1 MRITLDKRSLF
12 AFRPA
17 MVRRLAAAMTLTL
30 CFSPALAWAA
40 GSELAELAERT
51 KPSVVLLTVED
62 ATGHTVGTGTGF
74 FVSSDGRIVTNHHV
88 VDGAAKVTATLA
100 DGSKLDVLGRLGD
113 DEARDIAIL
122 KADGAGLPA
131 LTLGDSSG
139 IATGD
144 EVVVI
149 GSPLGLS
156 GTLTVG
162 IVSAKRERGVGKE
175 IDRAS
180 ELESWG
186 IQITAAISPGSSG
199 SPIMTRRGEV
209 VAVAVGTLNRAQSLN
224 FGIPIEVVK
233 GMLEKLGPA
242 APVLPFESNPEQDVL
257 RNLLISAAVIGGLVV
272 VVAVWSFVSTRGS
285 RPKAR
290 RGN

>member
-1 MRITLDKRSLF
+1 
-12 AFRPA
+12 
-17 MVRRLAAAMTLTL
+17 MVRRFTAAMTLAL
-30 CFSPALAWAA
+30 SFSPAVAWAA
-40 GSELAELAERT
+40 GGELAELAERT

-62 ATGHTVGTGTGF
+62 ATGHKVGTGTGF
-74 FVSSDGRIVTNHHV
+74 FVSPDGRIVTNHHV
-88 VDGAAKVTATLA
+88 VDGAAKVTATLS
-100 DGSKLDVLGRLGD
+100 DGSELAILGRLDD
-113 DEARDIAIL
+113 DEDRDIAIL
-122 KADGAGLPA
+122 KADGTGLPA
-131 LTLGDSSG
+131 LSLGDSSG
-139 IATGD
+139 VAPGD

-186 IQITAAISPGSSG
+186 LQITAAISPGSSG

-209 VAVAVGTLNRAQSLN
+209 VAVAVGTLNRSQSLN
-224 FGIPIEVVK
+224 FGIPIEEVK
-233 GMLEKLGPA
+233 GMLEKLGPT
-242 APVLPFESNPEQDVL
+242 APVIPFESNPDQDVL
-257 RNLLISAAVIGGLVV
+257 RNLLISAAVIAGLVV
-272 VVAVWSFVSTRGS
+272 VVAMWTFLDARRS
-285 RPKAR
+285 RPKVR

>member
-1 MRITLDKRSLF
+1 M
-12 AFRPA
+12 A
-17 MVRRLAAAMTLTL
+17 LTL
-30 CFSPALAWAA
+30 FVSPAVAWAA
-40 GSELAELAERT
+40 GGELADLAERT

-62 ATGHTVGTGTGF
+62 ATGHELGTGTGF
-74 FVSSDGRIVTNHHV
+74 FVSSDGQIVTNHHV

-100 DGSKLDVLGRLGD
+100 DGSKLAILGRLAD
-113 DEARDIAIL
+113 DEERDIAIL
-122 KADGAGLPA
+122 KADGAGHSA
-131 LTLGDSSG
+131 LSLGDSSG
-139 IATGD
+139 VAPGD

-175 IDRAS
+175 IDRGS
-180 ELESWG
+180 ELASWG

-209 VAVAVGTLNRAQSLN
+209 VAVAVGTLTQSQSLN

-242 APVLPFESNPEQDVL
+242 APVIPFESNPEQDVL
-257 RNLLISAAVIGGLVV
+257 RNLSISAAVLAGLVV
-272 VVAVWSFVSTRGS
+272 VVASWSFLSARLS
-285 RPKAR
+285 RRNAR

>member
-1 MRITLDKRSLF
+1 
-12 AFRPA
+12 
-17 MVRRLAAAMTLTL
+17 MTLTL
-30 CFSPALAWAA
+30 SISFSPAVASAA
-40 GSELAELAERT
+40 GGELAELAERT
-51 KPSVVLLTVED
+51 KPSVVLLTAED
-62 ATGHTVGTGTGF
+62 AAGNKLGTGTGF
-74 FVSSDGRIVTNHHV
+74 FVSSDGRVVTNHHV
-88 VDGAAKVTATLA
+88 VEDAAKVTATLA
-100 DGSKLDVLGRLGD
+100 DGSKLVILGRLGA
-113 DEARDIAIL
+113 DEERDIAIL

-139 IATGD
+139 VSPGD

-162 IVSAKRERGVGKE
+162 IVSAIRQRGVGKE
-175 IDRAS
+175 IAREA
-180 ELESWG
+180 ELQSWG

-233 GMLEKLGPA
+233 DMLEKLGPT
-242 APVLPFESNPEQDVL
+242 APVIPFESTPEQDVL
-257 RNLLISAAVIGGLVV
+257 RNLAISAAVLAGLVAL
-272 VVAVWSFVSTRGS
+272 VALWSFWDARRS
-285 RPKAR
+285 RPRAR
-290 RGN
+290 RGH

>member
-1 MRITLDKRSLF
+1 
-12 AFRPA
+12 
-17 MVRRLAAAMTLTL
+17 MVRWLAAAITLTL
-30 CFSPALAWAA
+30 SFSPALAWAA
-40 GSELAELAERT
+40 GGELADLAERT
-51 KPSVVLLTVED
+51 KPSVVLLTMED
-62 ATGHTVGTGTGF
+62 ATGHKVGTGTGF

-100 DGSKLDVLGRLGD
+100 DGSKLVVLGRLDD

-131 LTLGDSSG
+131 LSLGDSSG
-139 IATGD
+139 VATGD

-209 VAVAVGTLNRAQSLN
+209 VAVAVGTLNQSQSLN

-242 APVLPFESNPEQDVL
+242 APVIPFEGSPEQDVL
-257 RNLLISAAVIGGLVV
+257 RNLLISAAVIGGLVA
-272 VVAVWSFVSTRGS
+272 VVAMWSFVTTRRS

-290 RGN
+290 QGN